1 MVKITIVILSTVFIA
16 ALSQRSCNV
25 EDKSDPCKRFN
36 SRDIPYLDSRH
47 PSIQYSSKTS
57 DVNKFC
63 DLYALDDGIWY
74 VSDFNITGKC
84 VEQESCGSRLPIWL
98 NGTVPSVAEGAVNRS
113 ACLRSYDDCCAK
125 SYKLM
130 IKNCVYYNVYCF
142 WNLPQDCPE
151 RYCFDVDLSR
161 VTTPRPTT
169 TSSTTT
175 TTKRPSS
182 KQASSASPESAN
194 TIRKTHDNDERNTV
208 IGLTS
213 VIIVLV
219 LAVVALAGYI
229 VILKKDKNAAVTP
242 DKFCGEKKVV
252 F

>member
-175 TTKRPSS
+175 TKRPSS
-182 KQASSASPESAN
+182 KQASSASPESTN

>member
-1 MVKITIVILSTVFIA
+1 MVKITIVILSTAFIA

-98 NGTVPSVAEGAVNRS
+98 NGTVPSVADGAVNRS

-169 TSSTTT
+169 TSTTT

>member
-98 NGTVPSVAEGAVNRS
+98 NGTVPSVAEEAVNRS
-113 ACLRSYDDCCAK
+113 ACLRSFDDCCAK

-169 TSSTTT
+169 TSTTT

-182 KQASSASPESAN
+182 KQASSASTESAN

-213 VIIVLV
+213 VIIVLAV
-219 LAVVALAGYI
+219 AVVVLAGYI